1 MKPTAG
7 LAHDQ
12 MCSVK
17 QRWVIM
23 TQVSR
28 LQCRRHLAVEM
39 FPGNGTQRKVTEEW
53 WISVSSSRLVWA
65 MTRASI
71 NLSHLSR
78 ARFRVRKEE
87 VLVLSLQRVTGPPLT
102 WWAKE
107 PDVRRLELLPSQAW
121 SLGLWYMLFAIHH
134 LFGCYFLLFF
144 SNKCKDNDA
153 SHFFFLS
160 EMTTSLPA

>member
-1 MKPTAG
+1 MKPAAG

-87 VLVLSLQRVTGPPLT
+87 VLVLSLQRVLGPLWHGGLKSLMCVGWNCCPL
-102 WWAKE
+102 KPE
-107 PDVRRLELLPSQAW
+107 AW
-121 SLGLWYMLFAIHH
+121 VCDICS
-134 LFGCYFLLFF
+134 LLFITF
-144 SNKCKDNDA
+144 LGVTFYYFFLTSAKIMMLLI
-153 SHFFFLS
+153 FFF
-160 EMTTSLPA
+160 